1 LARNKREEMVTE
13 KKPATPVASDK
24 SGSAK
29 ASSSAA
35 DKSSSVKP
43 STKSKASEASS
54 NSAPRNKASEN
65 KAPNNT
71 APNNTA
77 LDTKTPRKSV
87 PWFKTI
93 LLLLLVAALAGS
105 SWFGWMQ
112 WQQRAVLAE
121 SLQARLTAFE
131 GQIER
136 QQQVTV
142 RAGQQQ
148 SKAIKTLQDQ
158 LYSLRLL
165 TNRQAEQILTLGT
178 ATRGDWLLAEAAY
191 LVRLANQRL
200 QVERSVDNPLAI
212 LESVDG
218 IFVQIN
224 DPELL
229 AVRNALAVDI
239 AALRMVEKV
248 DPEGIYLELQA
259 ISAALETLSILEPHA
274 DPDPDPEAVQLA
286 QAGQDSEQPPSSLAE
301 TLQRFS
307 DNFGN
312 LIVLQRRQQP
322 IEPLLNGAEQTM
334 VRQNLYLLL
343 EQAQSALLREEQRIY
358 SISLTK
364 VEALLRRYFQLNSE
378 SEASIA
384 RLQILAE
391 RSVNQTLPDISGSQN
406 AIQTALN
413 LRNSSATDEGAE
425 Q

>member
-1 LARNKREEMVTE
+1 MVTE

-54 NSAPRNKASEN
+54 NSAPRNKASENKAPIN

-274 DPDPDPEAVQLA
+274 DPEAVQLA

-364 VEALLRRYFQLNSE
+364 AEALLRRYFQLNSE